1 MMNAITVM
9 GRPTDYSPELAE
21 EICERIAT
29 QPRGLD
35 FICETDPQFPSARTV
50 ARWIANNPDFCQK
63 YQFARERQATL
74 LFDES
79 LEIADDSS
87 GDLRI
92 ITRKDGT
99 TVEACDTEFVARSAL
114 RVKTRLHMAAVLAP
128 RKYAAKNILAGPD
141 GGAVQVEHEVRQVLD
156 LSQLDDTQRDALREI
171 LEAARGRA
179 ALDVT
184 PKPDLE
190 GE

>member
-1 MMNAITVM
+1 MSAVSVM
-9 GRPTDYSPELAE
+9 GRPTLYSPELAD

-35 FICETDPQFPSARTV
+35 FICETEPMFPSARTV
-50 ARWIANNPDFCQK
+50 ATWIAQHPDFLQK

-87 GDLRI
+87 GDLKI

-99 TVEACDTEFVARSAL
+99 SFEACDGEFVARSAL

-128 RKYAAKNILAGPD
+128 RKYAAKNIVTGAD
-141 GGAVQVEHEVRQVLD
+141 GGAIQVETRQVMD
-156 LSQLDDTQRDALREI
+156 LSRLSADERDKWRELI
-171 LEAARGRA
+171 EGARAAG

-184 PKPDLE
+184 PPTDE
-190 GE
+190 

>member
-1 MMNAITVM
+1 MNAVAKIM
-9 GRPTDYSPELAE
+9 GRPTLYSPELAD

-35 FICETDPQFPSARTV
+35 FICEVEPMFPSARTV
-50 ARWIANNPDFCQK
+50 AAWIANHPDFLQK

-87 GDLRI
+87 GDLKI
-92 ITRKDGT
+92 ITRKDGSSFE
-99 TVEACDTEFVARSAL
+99 VCDTEFVQRSAL

-128 RKYAAKNILAGPD
+128 RKYAAKNIVAGAD
-141 GGAVQVEHEVRQVLD
+141 GGALQVEHTVTQTLD
-156 LSQLDDTQRDALREI
+156 LSQLDDLQRSQLREI
-171 LEAARGRA
+171 LEAARA
-179 ALDVT
+179 NQALDVT
-184 PKPDLE
+184 PARE

>member
-1 MMNAITVM
+1 M

-35 FICETDPQFPSARTV
+35 FICETDPDLPSARTV
-50 ARWIANNPDFCQK
+50 ARWIANHPDFCQK

-87 GDLRI
+87 GDLKI

-99 TVEACDTEFVARSAL
+99 TFEALDTEFVQRSAL

-128 RKYAAKNILAGPD
+128 RKYAARNIVAGPD
-141 GGAVQVEHEVRQVLD
+141 GGAVQVEHEHRQVLD
-156 LSQLDDTQRDALREI
+156 LSRLNDDQRDALREL
-171 LEAARGRA
+171 LEAARAEGA
-179 ALDVT
+179 MDVT
-184 PKPDLE
+184 PRE

>member
-1 MMNAITVM
+1 MNAVTVM
-9 GRPTDYSPELAE
+9 GRPTDYSAELAE

-35 FICETDPQFPSARTV
+35 FICETDPALPCARTV

-87 GDLRI
+87 GDVRLV
-92 ITRKDGT
+92 TRKDGT
-99 TVEACDTEFVARSAL
+99 TFEACDNEFVMRSAL

-128 RKYAAKNILAGPD
+128 RKYAAKNIVAGPD
-141 GGAVQVEHEVRQVLD
+141 GGALQVEHTVSQVLD
-156 LSQLDDTQRDALREI
+156 LSKLDDGQRDALREI
-171 LEAARGRA
+171 LEAARA
-179 ALDVT
+179 NQAVDVT
-184 PKPDLE
+184 PNRNE
-190 GE
+190 EE